1 MAHNGFPIRVASLAD
16 PNVFGQ
22 LDASGCVVGGMNGE
36 SMFVSTDKGVESTIV
51 ETTSFGDSW
60 TALFSPRSFQISNIV
75 SSIASYVFQVS
86 ATRLR
91 WTDANG
97 KQTTFS
103 SKSGISQLSFSND
116 NVAIGSQY
124 ATIAVTSSS
133 QVGFG
138 DSEHQTVLNGSLITA
153 LNDFK
158 LGSGLYDGDDSLG
171 SAGQA
176 LISTGSGVAWTSVT
190 LPATNDTAFA
200 NFSGTDAS
208 SGVPI
213 YTDSGMLD
221 AGSYFVTVTFKF
233 LASPSALAG
242 LKVLKSSVF
251 ISPSNS
257 GNLRK
262 AESVNNIVSNY
273 GMNEAPV
280 EWTLAANAVCLLES
294 SGHLYCLGI
303 ADFLAGAGGGAYVQM
318 SANASY
324 TKLT

>member
-1 MAHNGFPIRVASLAD
+1 MVSSSSTAINYGDASLLT
-16 PNVFGQ
+16 N
-22 LDASGCVVGGMNGE
+22 LVG
-36 SMFVSTDKGVESTIV
+36 
-51 ETTSFGDSW
+51 
-60 TALFSPRSFQISNIV
+60 
-75 SSIASYVFQVS
+75 
-86 ATRLR
+86 
-91 WTDANG
+91 
-97 KQTTFS
+97 
-103 SKSGISQLSFSND
+103 SK
-116 NVAIGSQY
+116 
-124 ATIAVTSSS
+124 
-133 QVGFG
+133 
-138 DSEHQTVLNGSLITA
+138 ITA
-153 LNDFK
+153 VND
-158 LGSGLYDGDDSLG
+158 LELASGLYDGEGSIG

-200 NFSGTDAS
+200 NFSGTVAS

-242 LKVLKSSVF
+242 LQVLKSSVF

-273 GMNEAPV
+273 GMNEPSV
-280 EWTLAANAVCLLES
+280 EWTMSANAVCLLES